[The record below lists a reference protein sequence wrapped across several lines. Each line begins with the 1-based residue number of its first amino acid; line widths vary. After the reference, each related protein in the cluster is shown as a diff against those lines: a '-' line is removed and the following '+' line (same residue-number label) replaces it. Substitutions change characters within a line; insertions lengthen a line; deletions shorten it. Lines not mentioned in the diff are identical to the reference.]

1 MAAISVTH
9 WTISPVLGTSSV
21 EVSLGEDGTVWE
33 MGGSTTAW
41 AHLSHGPACLQLSSS
56 ETCNV
61 CTSSQQ
67 KNNPAQGTRV
77 LKAAENQGGHPG
89 LPSGVLK

>member
-1 MAAISVTH
+1 MEQSGRWVDPQQHGRIYLTDLRVYNYPLLR
-9 WTISPVLGTSSV
+9 PVMCVPHHSK
-21 EVSLGEDGTVWE
+21 
-33 MGGSTTAW
+33 
-41 AHLSHGPACLQLSSS
+41 
-56 ETCNV
+56 
-61 CTSSQQ
+61 